1 MLSKAT
7 LFPGYHFMDYQWG
20 YLKYAIFDSKHKK
33 DNYCII
39 VSLKVFYMVKG
50 KLEAH
55 TKDDDD

>member
-1 MLSKAT
+1 
-7 LFPGYHFMDYQWG
+7 MDYQSG

>member
-1 MLSKAT
+1 
-7 LFPGYHFMDYQWG
+7 MDYQLG
-20 YLKYAIFDSKHKK
+20 YLKYTIPNSKQKNV
-33 DNYCII
+33 NYCII

>member
-1 MLSKAT
+1 M
-7 LFPGYHFMDYQWG
+7 HCQCG
-20 YLKYAIFDSKHKK
+20 YLKYTILNAKHKK

-39 VSLKVFYMVKG
+39 VSLKVFYMVEG